1 MPAPHR
7 TRFNEFIWRTHR
19 RLYAATKGHVGGS
32 IGGNPVLLLTT
43 TGRKSG
49 RSRTVALAHLEK
61 SEKWVVIA
69 SFAGQPR
76 HPGWWLNLLEN
87 PVAKAQK
94 GTTITDVRAREAEG
108 DERERLWAAICE
120 QEAGFAEYQTRTQ
133 RHRLL
138 RLEGWPHSGH
148 DELGPQPGS

>member
-1 MPAPHR
+1 MAAVRR
-7 TRFNEFIWRTHR
+7 TRFNEFIWRNHK
-19 RLYAATKGHVGGS
+19 RLYRATGGRIGGS

-49 RSRTVALAHLEK
+49 LPRTVALAHLTK

-87 PVAKAQK
+87 SVGKVQK
-94 GTTITDVRAREAEG
+94 GRTIIDVRAREAGGE
-108 DERERLWAAICE
+108 EREQLWAAICAQE
-120 QEAGFAEYQTRTQ
+120 QGFADYQRWTER
-133 RHRLL
+133 RIPVVVLD
-138 RLEGWPHSGH
+138 PI
-148 DELGPQPGS
+148 

>member
-7 TRFNEFIWRTHR
+7 TRFNEWIWRTHR
-19 RLYAATKGHVGGS
+19 WLYGATGGKLGAT

-49 RSRTVALAHLEK
+49 EPRTVALAHLEK

-87 PVAKAQK
+87 PIAKVQK
-94 GTTITDVRAREAEG
+94 GATITEVRAREAEG
-108 DERERLWAAICE
+108 EERERLWTAICE
-120 QEAGFAEYQTRTQ
+120 QEEGFAEYQTRTD
-133 RHRLL
+133 RRIPVVV
-138 RLEGWPHSGH
+138 LEPV
-148 DELGPQPGS
+148 

>member
-1 MPAPHR
+1 MPAVRR
-7 TRFNEFIWRTHR
+7 TRLNEFIWRNHR
-19 RLYAATKGHVGGS
+19 RLYKATAGKIGGS

-49 RSRTVALAHLEK
+49 EPRTVALAHLAA

-87 PVAKAQK
+87 PVGKVQK
-94 GTTITDVRAREAEG
+94 GTTITDVRARETEG
-108 DERERLWAAICE
+108 EERERLWKAICE
-120 QEAGFAEYQTRTQ
+120 QEQGFADYQSWTER
-133 RHRLL
+133 RIPVVVLDPI
-138 RLEGWPHSGH
+138 EKDSV
-148 DELGPQPGS
+148 